1 MRPGCDRSASARV
14 AFDPVALQLWLDPL
28 SLHAAPVQ
36 ELCEFHVERLT
47 VPRGWTATDR
57 RPGTVM
63 SVVAPVGP
71 IGAVASSSE
80 DSVVEPAAEEPVFEE
95 PAVEQRAVEVPVL
108 EDPVVD
114 EPVVA
119 ERVTAEPAVEEPV
132 VEEPAAEEP
141 AVEEPVVEEVAAAAA
156 GRVPSRRRSSRN
168 REQSLLSRA
177 FALSGPQESIL
188 TEGRTGAQAPIDP
201 GDRSH

>member
-63 SVVAPVGP
+63 AMVAPVGP

-80 DSVVEPAAEEPVFEE
+80 ESVEEPAAEVPAAEVPVLEE
-95 PAVEQRAVEVPVL
+95 PAVEVGVL
-108 EDPVVD
+108 
-114 EPVVA
+114 
-119 ERVTAEPAVEEPV
+119 EEPV
-132 VEEPAAEEP
+132 VEEPAVDEP
-141 AVEEPVVEEVAAAAA
+141 AVEVAAAAA

-168 REQSLLSRA
+168 QEQSLLSRA
-177 FALSGPQESIL
+177 FALTGPQESIL
-188 TEGRTGAQAPIDP
+188 TEGRTGARVPIDP
-201 GDRSH
+201 ADRSR

>member
-57 RPGTVM
+57 RPGTVLAM
-63 SVVAPVGP
+63 VAPVGP

-80 DSVVEPAAEEPVFEE
+80 ESVEEPAAEVPVLEE
-95 PAVEQRAVEVPVL
+95 PAVEVGVL
-108 EDPVVD
+108 E
-114 EPVVA
+114 EPVV
-119 ERVTAEPAVEEPV
+119 EEPAVEEPV
-132 VEEPAAEEP
+132 VEEPA
-141 AVEEPVVEEVAAAAA
+141 VEEVAAAAT

-168 REQSLLSRA
+168 QEQSLLSRA

-188 TEGRTGAQAPIDP
+188 TEGRTGARVPIDP
-201 GDRSH
+201 AD

>member
-63 SVVAPVGP
+63 AMVAPVGP

-80 DSVVEPAAEEPVFEE
+80 ESVEEPAAEVPAAEVPVLEE
-95 PAVEQRAVEVPVL
+95 PAVEVGVL
-108 EDPVVD
+108 E
-114 EPVVA
+114 EPV
-119 ERVTAEPAVEEPV
+119 VEEPV
-132 VEEPAAEEP
+132 VEEPAVEEP
-141 AVEEPVVEEVAAAAA
+141 AVEEVAAAAA

-168 REQSLLSRA
+168 QEQSLLSRA

-188 TEGRTGAQAPIDP
+188 TEGRTGARVPIDP
-201 GDRSH
+201 ADRSR